1 MAKAITDIC
10 GLAQEL
16 QRQFGGDLLDIGAV
30 CDRFSE
36 NVVIAADSY
45 AVAVDIVNIAGENI
59 TIEDH
64 WTMAGKLLEDEGVAF
79 DAILDKYRDTD
90 QDSVGYTYR
99 ALTEA
104 VLNVYSKSD
113 CVEIVRRHI

>member
-1 MAKAITDIC
+1 
-10 GLAQEL
+10 
-16 QRQFGGDLLDIGAV
+16 
-30 CDRFSE
+30 
-36 NVVIAADSY
+36 
-45 AVAVDIVNIAGENI
+45 
-59 TIEDH
+59 
-64 WTMAGKLLEDEGVAF
+64 MAGKLLEDEGVAF